1 MASASA
7 ILSFDWLELSARCA
21 ASLGEL
27 LAATPQRDDRVVE
40 TGTIGAG
47 GDRTLV
53 IDEQAE
59 EIVFAELK
67 KLSDAGA
74 RFTALSEERGVVD
87 FGSDEAF
94 VVIDPID
101 GSLNAKRG
109 LPAYSISIA
118 VADGPTM
125 ADVGFG
131 FVHDFGSD
139 EQWHAI
145 RGEGAWLNGQL
156 LAPVAPERRSEDGRL
171 EVVLVEGASPFNLA
185 ASTPALIAG
194 AHRVRAFGSMA
205 ISCCQVAAGRADAMV
220 SLWSCRPVDI
230 AASQLVVREAGGEV
244 AFPAAD
250 SPLALPLADSDRV
263 SAIVAAPSAAALA
276 DALSFPAL

>member
-67 KLSDAGA
+67 KLFDAGA

-145 RGEGAWLNGQL
+145 RGEGAWLNGQR

>member
-1 MASASA
+1 MAPSSA

-27 LAATPQRDDRVVE
+27 LAATPQRDDRVAE

-67 KLSDAGA
+67 QLFDAGA
-74 RFTALSEERGVVD
+74 RFTALSEERGTVD

-145 RGEGAWLNGQL
+145 RGEGAWLNGQP

-220 SLWSCRPVDI
+220 SLWSCRPVDV

-244 AFPAAD
+244 AFPA
-250 SPLALPLADSDRV
+250 SPTALALPLADSDHV

>member
-1 MASASA
+1 MASSSA
-7 ILSFDWLELSARCA
+7 ILSFDWLGLSARCA
-21 ASLGEL
+21 ASLSEL
-27 LAATPQRDDRVVE
+27 LAATPQRDQRVVE

-47 GDRTLV
+47 GDHTLL
-53 IDEQAE
+53 IDQQAE
-59 EIVFAELK
+59 EIVFVELQ
-67 KLSDAGA
+67 KLFDQGA
-74 RFTALSEERGVVD
+74 RFTALSEERGTVD

-109 LPAYSISIA
+109 LPAFSISIA
-118 VADGPTM
+118 VSDGPTM

-131 FVHDFGSD
+131 FVHDFASH

-145 RGEGAWLNGQL
+145 RGEGAWLNGQA
-156 LAPVAPERRSEDGRL
+156 LAPVAPERRSPDGRL

-220 SLWSCRPVDI
+220 SLWSCRPVDV

-244 AFPAAD
+244 AFPAAE
-250 SPLALPLADSDRV
+250 SPLALPLIGSDGI
-263 SAIVAAPSAAALA
+263 SAVVAAPTAAALA

>member
-1 MASASA
+1 MAPSSA
-7 ILSFDWLELSARCA
+7 ILGFDWLELSARCA
-21 ASLGEL
+21 ASLGGM
-27 LAATPQRDDRVVE
+27 LAATPLRDERVLE

-47 GDRTLV
+47 GDHTLL
-53 IDEQAE
+53 IDQHAEQ
-59 EIVFAELK
+59 IIFRELQQ
-67 KLSDAGA
+67 LFDEGA

-87 FGSDEAF
+87 FGSAEAF
-94 VVIDPID
+94 VLIDPID

-109 LPAYSISIA
+109 LLAHSISIA

-131 FVHDFGSD
+131 FVHDFGSG

-145 RGEGAWLNGQL
+145 RGEGAWLNGER
-156 LAPVAPERRSEDGRL
+156 LAPVGSERRSADRRL
-171 EVVLVEGASPFNLA
+171 EVVLVEGASPLNIA
-185 ASTPALIAG
+185 ASAPALIAG

-220 SLWSCRPVDI
+220 SLKSCRPVDI

-244 AFPAAD
+244 AFPAAS
-250 SPLALPLADSDRV
+250 SPLGLPLADSDGF
-263 SAIVAAPSAAALA
+263 SAVVAAPTAAAMA

>member
-67 KLSDAGA
+67 KLFDAGA

-87 FGSDEAF
+87 VGSDEAF

-145 RGEGAWLNGQL
+145 RGEGAWLNGQR

-250 SPLALPLADSDRV
+250 SPLALPLADSERV

-276 DALSFPAL
+276 AALSFPAL

>member
-1 MASASA
+1 M
-7 ILSFDWLELSARCA
+7 
-21 ASLGEL
+21 
-27 LAATPQRDDRVVE
+27 
-40 TGTIGAG
+40 
-47 GDRTLV
+47 
-53 IDEQAE
+53 
-59 EIVFAELK
+59 
-67 KLSDAGA
+67 
-74 RFTALSEERGVVD
+74 
-87 FGSDEAF
+87 
-94 VVIDPID
+94 IDPID

-145 RGEGAWLNGQL
+145 RGEGAWLNGQP
-156 LAPVAPERRSEDGRL
+156 LAQVAPERRSADGRL

-205 ISCCQVAAGRADAMV
+205 ISCCQIAAGRADAMV
-220 SLWSCRPVDI
+220 SLWSCRPVDV
-230 AASQLVVREAGGEV
+230 AASQLVVREVGGEV
-244 AFPAAD
+244 AFPAAA
-250 SPLALPLADSDRV
+250 SPLTLPLAGSDGV
-263 SAIVAAPSAAALA
+263 SAVVAAPTAAALA

>member
-59 EIVFAELK
+59 VIVFAELK
-67 KLSDAGA
+67 KLFDAGA

-145 RGEGAWLNGQL
+145 RGEGAWLNGQG

>member
-1 MASASA
+1 MAPSSA

-27 LAATPQRDDRVVE
+27 LAATTQRDDRVAE

-67 KLSDAGA
+67 KLFDAGA
-74 RFTALSEERGVVD
+74 RFTALSEERGTVD

-145 RGEGAWLNGQL
+145 RGEGALNSPIDEGQISTML
-156 LAPVAPERRSEDGRL
+156 CHLGNIAYRTNTVVECNPQTGRL
-171 EVVLVEGASPFNLA
+171 LNN
-185 ASTPALIAG
+185 PA
-194 AHRVRAFGSMA
+194 
-205 ISCCQVAAGRADAMV
+205 
-220 SLWSCRPVDI
+220 
-230 AASQLVVREAGGEV
+230 GEK
-244 AFPAAD
+244 
-250 SPLALPLADSDRV
+250 L
-263 SAIVAAPSAAALA
+263 
-276 DALSFPAL
+276 

>member
-1 MASASA
+1 M
-7 ILSFDWLELSARCA
+7 
-21 ASLGEL
+21 
-27 LAATPQRDDRVVE
+27 
-40 TGTIGAG
+40 
-47 GDRTLV
+47 

-145 RGEGAWLNGQL
+145 RGEGAWLNGQR

>member
-1 MASASA
+1 MAPSSA

-59 EIVFAELK
+59 EIVFVELK
-67 KLSDAGA
+67 KLFDAGA

-145 RGEGAWLNGQL
+145 RGEGAWLNGQR

>member
-27 LAATPQRDDRVVE
+27 LAATPQRDDRVAE

-67 KLSDAGA
+67 KLFDAGA

-87 FGSDEAF
+87 FGSDEAL

-145 RGEGAWLNGQL
+145 RGEGAWLNGQR

>member
-27 LAATPQRDDRVVE
+27 LAATPQRDDRVAE

-59 EIVFAELK
+59 EIVFVELK
-67 KLSDAGA
+67 KLFDAGA
-74 RFTALSEERGVVD
+74 RFTALSEERGIVD

-145 RGEGAWLNGQL
+145 RGEGAWLNGQR

-250 SPLALPLADSDRV
+250 SPLALPLADSERV

>member
-1 MASASA
+1 MAPSSA

-27 LAATPQRDDRVVE
+27 LTATQQRDERVRE

-47 GDRTLV
+47 GDHTLL
-53 IDEQAE
+53 IDQQAD
-59 EIVFAELK
+59 EIVFTELQ
-67 KLSDAGA
+67 KLFDEGA
-74 RFTALSEERGVVD
+74 RFTALSEERGTVD

-109 LPAYSISIA
+109 LYPHSISIA

-131 FVHDFGSD
+131 FVHDFGSG

-145 RGEGAWLNGQL
+145 RGEGAWLNRQP
-156 LAPVAPERRSEDGRL
+156 LAQVAPERRSADGRL

-185 ASTPALIAG
+185 ASTPALIVG

-220 SLWSCRPVDI
+220 SLWSCRPVDV
-230 AASQLVVREAGGEV
+230 AASQLVVREVGGEV
-244 AFPAAD
+244 AFPAAE
-250 SPLALPLADSDRV
+250 SPLALPLAGSDGA
-263 SAIVAAPSAAALA
+263 SAVVAAPTAAALA

>member
-1 MASASA
+1 MASTSA

-67 KLSDAGA
+67 KLFDAGA

-145 RGEGAWLNGQL
+145 RGEGAWLNGQR

-250 SPLALPLADSDRV
+250 SSLELPLAESERV

>member
-1 MASASA
+1 MAPASA

-27 LAATPQRDDRVVE
+27 LSATSQRDDRVAE

-59 EIVFAELK
+59 EIVFSELK
-67 KLSDAGA
+67 KLFEAGA

-87 FGSDEAF
+87 FGSDDAF

-131 FVHDFGSD
+131 FVQDFGSD

-145 RGEGAWLNGQL
+145 RGGGAWLNGQR
-156 LAPVAPERRSEDGRL
+156 LAPVAPERRSADGRL

-185 ASTPALIAG
+185 ASTAALIAG

-244 AFPAAD
+244 VFPAA
-250 SPLALPLADSDRV
+250 PTALALPLADSDGV

>member
-27 LAATPQRDDRVVE
+27 LAATPQRDDRVAE

-67 KLSDAGA
+67 KLFDAGA

-87 FGSDEAF
+87 FGSDEAL

-145 RGEGAWLNGQL
+145 RGEGAWLNGQR

-250 SPLALPLADSDRV
+250 SPLALPLADSERV

>member
-145 RGEGAWLNGQL
+145 RGEGAWLNGQR

>member
-145 RGEGAWLNGQL
+145 RGEGAWLNGQR
-156 LAPVAPERRSEDGRL
+156 LAPVAPARRSEDGRL

>member
-1 MASASA
+1 MAPASA

-27 LAATPQRDDRVVE
+27 LSATSQRDDRVAE

-59 EIVFAELK
+59 EIVFSELK
-67 KLSDAGA
+67 KLFDAGA

-131 FVHDFGSD
+131 FVHDFGSN

-145 RGEGAWLNGQL
+145 RGEGAWLNGQRL
-156 LAPVAPERRSEDGRL
+156 DPVAPERRSDDGRL

-185 ASTPALIAG
+185 ASTAALIAG

-250 SPLALPLADSDRV
+250 SPLALPLADSDGV

-276 DALSFPAL
+276 NALSFSAL

>member
-67 KLSDAGA
+67 KLFDAGA

-145 RGEGAWLNGQL
+145 RGAGSWLNGQR

>member
-67 KLSDAGA
+67 KLFDAGA

-145 RGEGAWLNGQL
+145 RGEGAWLNGQR

-250 SPLALPLADSDRV
+250 SPLALPLADSERV

-276 DALSFPAL
+276 AALSFPAL

>member
-1 MASASA
+1 MAPSSA

-27 LAATPQRDDRVVE
+27 LSATPQRDQRVLE

-47 GDRTLV
+47 GDHTLL
-53 IDEQAE
+53 IDQQAE
-59 EIVFAELK
+59 QIVFSELAR
-67 KLSDAGA
+67 LFDEGA
-74 RFTALSEERGVVD
+74 RFTALSEERGTVD
-87 FGSDEAF
+87 FGSDKAF

-131 FVHDFGSD
+131 FVHDFGSG

-145 RGEGAWLNGQL
+145 RGEGAWLNGRP
-156 LAPVAPERRSEDGRL
+156 LAPVAPERRSPDGRL

-185 ASTPALIAG
+185 ASTPALITG

-220 SLWSCRPVDI
+220 SLWSCRPVDV
-230 AASQLVVREAGGEV
+230 AASQLVVREVGGEV
-244 AFPAAD
+244 AFPAAE
-250 SPLALPLADSDRV
+250 SPLALPLAGSDGV
-263 SAIVAAPSAAALA
+263 SAVVAAPTGAALA

>member
-1 MASASA
+1 MAHSSA
-7 ILSFDWLELSARCA
+7 ILGFDWLELSARCA

-27 LAATPQRDDRVVE
+27 LAETSRRDDRVIE

-47 GDRTLV
+47 GDHTL
-53 IDEQAE
+53 
-59 EIVFAELK
+59 
-67 KLSDAGA
+67 
-74 RFTALSEERGVVD
+74 
-87 FGSDEAF
+87 
-94 VVIDPID
+94 IDPID

-145 RGEGAWLNGQL
+145 RGSGSWLNGQPL
-156 LAPVAPERRSEDGRL
+156 GPVAPERRSPDGRL

-220 SLWSCRPVDI
+220 SLWSCRSVDI
-230 AASQLVVREAGGEV
+230 AASQLVVREVGGEV
-244 AFPAAD
+244 TFPAAHL
-250 SPLALPLADSDRV
+250 PLSLPLAGSDGV
-263 SAIVAAPSAAALA
+263 SAVVVAPTAAALA
-276 DALSFPAL
+276 DALAFPAL

>member
-1 MASASA
+1 MVSASA

-145 RGEGAWLNGQL
+145 RGAGSWLNGQR

>member
-1 MASASA
+1 MAPSSA

-21 ASLGEL
+21 ASLAEL
-27 LAATPQRDDRVVE
+27 MESKPRRDDRVVE

-47 GDRTLV
+47 GDHTLI
-53 IDEQAE
+53 IDQQAE
-59 EIVFAELK
+59 EIVFTELQR
-67 KLSDAGA
+67 LFDEGA

-87 FGSDEAF
+87 FGSPDAF

-145 RGEGAWLNGQL
+145 RGEGAWLNGQR
-156 LAPVAPERRSEDGRL
+156 LAPVAAERRSSDGRL

-185 ASTPALIAG
+185 ATTPALIVG

-244 AFPAAD
+244 AFPAA
-250 SPLALPLADSDRV
+250 PTALGLPLAGSDGV
-263 SAIVAAPSAAALA
+263 SAIVAAPTAAALA

>member
-1 MASASA
+1 MAPSSA

-27 LAATPQRDDRVVE
+27 LAATPQRDDRVAE

-67 KLSDAGA
+67 KLFDAGA

-87 FGSDEAF
+87 FGSDEAL

-145 RGEGAWLNGQL
+145 RGEGAWLNGQR

-250 SPLALPLADSDRV
+250 SPLELPLADSERV

>member
-27 LAATPQRDDRVVE
+27 LAATPQRDDRVAE

-145 RGEGAWLNGQL
+145 RGEGAWLNGQR
-156 LAPVAPERRSEDGRL
+156 LAPVARERRSEDGRL
-171 EVVLVEGASPFNLA
+171 AVVLVEGASPFNLA